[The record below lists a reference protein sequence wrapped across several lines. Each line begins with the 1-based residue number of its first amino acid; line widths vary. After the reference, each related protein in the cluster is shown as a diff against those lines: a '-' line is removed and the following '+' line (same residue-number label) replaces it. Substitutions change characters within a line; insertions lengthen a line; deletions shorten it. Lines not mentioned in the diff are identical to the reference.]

1 MTNQKTLIWLKKAR
15 TLMDKIIKMEET
27 GAYCIDIVQQNLAVV
42 WLLKSANL
50 NILEWHLKCCFVDAA
65 KSDDKEK
72 LTFMIGEILT
82 IIKTAQNK

>member
-1 MTNQKTLIWLKKAR
+1 
-15 TLMDKIIKMEET
+15 
-27 GAYCIDIVQQNLAVV
+27 
-42 WLLKSANL
+42 
-50 NILEWHLKCCFVDAA
+50 VDAA